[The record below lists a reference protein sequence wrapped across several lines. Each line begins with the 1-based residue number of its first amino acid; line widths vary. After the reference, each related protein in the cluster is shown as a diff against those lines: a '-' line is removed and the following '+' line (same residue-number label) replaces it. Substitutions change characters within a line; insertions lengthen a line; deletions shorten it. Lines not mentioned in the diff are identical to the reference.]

1 MVSKRRLLSRDRVL
15 DGKIPPLS
23 SSSCRRVLGVT
34 WVARVTRIR
43 RERDSRPE
51 RRREEGGTPAGR
63 RQRGPS
69 EIDASLGSSLIYA
82 FITVNNASPF
92 TSGLSRSFS
101 PACLPAYPT
110 PVYLVPSFISQSY
123 TESHSI
129 ARAKAP
135 RSPPLPAPRHS
146 PPPLPPV
153 KATVSQMYFKM
164 TRRRISLSLSPLAAF
179 VSASRSPPLPLS
191 VAAAAATPAKSPR
204 GRSLPPPLSSFNKY

>member
-51 RRREEGGTPAGR
+51 RRRGRRGAPAGR

-101 PACLPAYPT
+101 PACLPACLPDARLSR
-110 PVYLVPSFISQSY
+110 PVVHLAVIYREPFHRARKSSSFSSSSSSSSCSSSLSS
-123 TESHSI
+123 TASSCESH
-129 ARAKAP
+129 R
-135 RSPPLPAPRHS
+135 LPD
-146 PPPLPPV
+146 V
-153 KATVSQMYFKM
+153 F
-164 TRRRISLSLSPLAAF
+164 
-179 VSASRSPPLPLS
+179 
-191 VAAAAATPAKSPR
+191 
-204 GRSLPPPLSSFNKY
+204 

>member
-51 RRREEGGTPAGR
+51 RRREGGGASGTEAT
-63 RQRGPS
+63 GPKRDRCVARL
-69 EIDASLGSSLIYA
+69 ITYLRLHYCKQCISLYVRSL
-82 FITVNNASPF
+82 PF
-92 TSGLSRSFS
+92 VLS
-101 PACLPAYPT
+101 CLPAYPT

-135 RSPPLPAPRHS
+135 RSPPLPPPLPAPRHS

-164 TRRRISLSLSPLAAF
+164 TRRRISLSSRRVCVCVAVSSLSSL
-179 VSASRSPPLPLS
+179 RR
-191 VAAAAATPAKSPR
+191 R
-204 GRSLPPPLSSFNKY
+204 GRRNPS